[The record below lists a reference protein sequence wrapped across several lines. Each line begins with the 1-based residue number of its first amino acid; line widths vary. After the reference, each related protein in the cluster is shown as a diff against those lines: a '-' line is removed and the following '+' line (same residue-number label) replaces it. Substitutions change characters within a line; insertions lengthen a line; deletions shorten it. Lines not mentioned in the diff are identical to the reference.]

1 MCRLFSHTFNMQE
14 ESRFENI
21 RDMVTKVSLYM
32 VDIMMDHVKQ
42 IDSYWIKVRVIVK
55 YDQLWY
61 EVNAVCYLS
70 DKYSD

>member
-32 VDIMMDHVKQ
+32 VDIMMNHV
-42 IDSYWIKVRVIVK
+42 
-55 YDQLWY
+55 
-61 EVNAVCYLS
+61 
-70 DKYSD
+70 